1 MHPARVLAACSV
13 IAIPMSVPM
22 WPASANPIVIFDT
35 GVDNNGAVLPAGS
48 VDPHYTLV
56 STPNGPGS
64 AYVVDQGSPIQ
75 PNGPWIHDGKKSAW
89 IAPAADQGNY
99 GVTGQ
104 FDYRM
109 TFSLKGLDRRTAVLK
124 GKWSTDNEATIYLNG
139 VATANTT
146 SPDSYT
152 THTRFSLKRGFIRG
166 INTLDFI
173 VNNDPNG
180 EPDNPTGLRVK
191 FTQATANPK

>member
-1 MHPARVLAACSV
+1 
-13 IAIPMSVPM
+13 MSVLSR
-22 WPASANPIVIFDT
+22 PASANPITVFNT
-35 GVDNNGAVLPAGS
+35 GVDDKGIALPGGS
-48 VDPHYTLV
+48 IDLHYTLV

-64 AYVVDQGSPIQ
+64 AFVVDPGHPIE
-75 PNGPWIHDGKKSAW
+75 PDGPWITDRRKSVW
-89 IAPAADQGNY
+89 IAPAPNQDSY

-109 TFSLKGLDRRTAVLK
+109 TFSLKGLDFHSAVLK
-124 GKWSTDNEATIYLNG
+124 GRWATDNEATIYLNG

-146 SPDSYT
+146 GSLSYSAY
-152 THTRFSLKRGFIRG
+152 TRFTLRRGFVRG

-180 EPDNPTGLRVK
+180 ESDNPTGLRVK
-191 FTQATANPK
+191 FTEAGANPR